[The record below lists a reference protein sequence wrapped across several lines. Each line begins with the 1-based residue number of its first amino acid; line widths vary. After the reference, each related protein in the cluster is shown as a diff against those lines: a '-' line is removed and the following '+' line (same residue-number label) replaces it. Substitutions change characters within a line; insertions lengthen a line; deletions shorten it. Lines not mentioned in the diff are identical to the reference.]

1 MNWVQLLDQKL
12 KSVHQDLAAQLATE
26 PELARKLAH
35 QTRMPG
41 IDFTTAIVVVA
52 ETSGFVLME
61 NERQLA
67 SYAGLDGVQRQ
78 SGLSAGATRIS
89 RRSNVGLRT
98 THFLP
103 AVSSLRFSP
112 QKMYFFRPAT
122 GAPAQRKPGQAPSR
136 SCVNYCC
143 SATYS
148 DRRIASITHITI
160 WPVAWKIE

>member
-12 KSVHQDLAAQLATE
+12 KSVHQDLAALLATE
-26 PELARKLAH
+26 PDLVRKLAH
-35 QTRMPG
+35 LTSVPG
-41 IDFTTAIVVVA
+41 IGLTTAIVVVV

-61 NERQLA
+61 NERQLT
-67 SYAGLDGVQRQ
+67 SYAGLDGMQRQ

-103 AVSSLRFSP
+103 AVRSLRFSP

-122 GAPAQRKPGQAPSR
+122 GAPAQRKPVQASSR

-143 SATYS
+143 SATHS
-148 DRRIASITHITI
+148 GRTIASMTHISI
-160 WPVAWKIE
+160 RPVAWKKE